1 MMVAAEEVVGP
12 GGGLVQGPV
21 PGRCVPFSKGF
32 LFAIGFKPVISAD
45 VDALPFPRKD
55 LAPPFNGTSA
65 LPIKEIFGTLGVGAQ
80 ESDFEKRTVPAAAAA
95 GGDKLNP
102 VLQFRDRA
110 LEPGAIDFLKEP
122 SHWFKK
128 RGFWSE
134 GQVMKKSHHGKT
146 RALSGFTLSRCERV
160 RIEACLWFFFKKI
173 KTILLRKRK
182 FQNKIFPVWM
192 ELF

>member
-65 LPIKEIFGTLGVGAQ
+65 LPIKEIFGTLGLGAQ

-95 GGDKLNP
+95 GGDELNP
-102 VLQFRDRA
+102 VFELCERTIERGTFD
-110 LEPGAIDFLKEP
+110 LFVEPAG
-122 SHWFKK
+122 
-128 RGFWSE
+128 GFEEESLWSE
-134 GQVMKKSHHGKT
+134 GHIMETFHYGITEALPVFAPLGSESVRVKT
-146 RALSGFTLSRCERV
+146 CL
-160 RIEACLWFFFKKI
+160 RIVLKKI
-173 KTILLRKRK
+173 ETILLGKRE
-182 FQNKIFPVWM
+182 FLNIIFPVWV